1 MVRGVGGVLLLP
13 ASANPP
19 WRHHTGPSDS
29 LTCPKN
35 RLPHSRIRFRPVRL
49 LSRFFLPGDPQIH
62 HGARWFEFG
71 GIGSPRFDILVNW
84 GCQRDLHR
92 VFGLGRPGAGAFVV
106 YNHRP
111 IHLHNLS
118 KGNDSVVV
126 LYTGGDEK
134 LQAGLGYDFEV
145 SESDLCNLDYVDH
158 EVEESEEE

>member
-1 MVRGVGGVLLLP
+1 MVGEELVVS
-13 ASANPP
+13 SANPP

-35 RLPHSRIRFRPVRL
+35 RLPHSRIRFRPDDPGLV
-49 LSRFFLPGDPQIH
+49 LSWCI
-62 HGARWFEFG
+62 
-71 GIGSPRFDILVNW
+71 IT
-84 GCQRDLHR
+84 
-92 VFGLGRPGAGAFVV
+92 
-106 YNHRP
+106 

-118 KGNDSVVV
+118 KGNESVVV

-145 SESDLCNLDYVDH
+145 SELSDLCNLDYVDH